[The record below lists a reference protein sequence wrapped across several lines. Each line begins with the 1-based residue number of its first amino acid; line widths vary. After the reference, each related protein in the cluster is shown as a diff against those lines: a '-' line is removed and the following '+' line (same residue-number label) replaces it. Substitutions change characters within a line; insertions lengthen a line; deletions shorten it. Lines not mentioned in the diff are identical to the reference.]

1 MRACASPARRARVQ
15 CACRARSARACS
27 CAMRSAASA
36 GVAVARPKAL
46 AVPVRRTRLLS
57 TFCPL
62 FVHSFVLAR
71 LDRGRQISHGSS
83 MHLSLFVGRGAPRSV
98 VSSRFWLVLGRAQA
112 PGVLDTAV
120 QSFECCVMKQ
130 KHLRVSRWQARQ
142 DAHGIGNGL
151 RAALDANDE
160 DGGPLATATATI
172 SDPWKPSNS
181 HLQLTRALPL
191 TAWREQLHALDDVH
205 VHTTAA
211 GICTSAGGCGSGAAR
226 ASSHQRLPQ
235 QTAEHNTT
243 VHCSCEQHALNRVQR
258 GATGESA
265 AASRTVEDPK
275 RALVHALQND
285 LSRMSVLL
293 ERL

>member
-1 MRACASPARRARVQ
+1 MGQACICHFLSRSRR
-15 CACRARSARACS
+15 
-27 CAMRSAASA
+27 
-36 GVAVARPKAL
+36 
-46 AVPVRRTRLLS
+46 
-57 TFCPL
+57 
-62 FVHSFVLAR
+62 
-71 LDRGRQISHGSS
+71 
-83 MHLSLFVGRGAPRSV
+83 APRSV

-172 SDPWKPSNS
+172 SDPWKPSSS

-211 GICTSAGGCGSGAAR
+211 AICTSAGGCGSGAAR

-243 VHCSCEQHALNRVQR
+243 AHCSCEQHALNRVQR

-265 AASRTVEDPK
+265 AGSRTVEDPK
-275 RALVHALQND
+275 RVLVDALKND
-285 LSRMSVLL
+285 VSRLLVRL
-293 ERL
+293 ERLDELLSA